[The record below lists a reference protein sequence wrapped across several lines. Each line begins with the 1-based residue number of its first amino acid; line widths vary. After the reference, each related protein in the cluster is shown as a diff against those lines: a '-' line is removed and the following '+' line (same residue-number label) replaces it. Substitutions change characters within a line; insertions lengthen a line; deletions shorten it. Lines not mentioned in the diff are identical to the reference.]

1 MKNSQRSSQ
10 SALRWRRA
18 GICLALAA
26 VTLAV
31 FGQTAWHQFINFDDD
46 EYVANNPVVTQGLT
60 FQGVAWA
67 FTHFH
72 AANWHPLTWLS
83 HMLDCELYG
92 LQPGGHHLTS
102 VLLHTGAVIALFL
115 ALQRMTGALWRSAFV
130 AAVFAIHPLRVESVA
145 WVAERKDAL
154 SGVFFMLTLWA
165 YVRYVEKSAALPS
178 ASTLQ
183 RFTLHASHYYL
194 LGLLCFALGLMSK
207 PMLVTVPLVLLL
219 LDYWPLQRFNA
230 SPRHPMSGFT
240 LQGSIMEKIPFILL
254 SAASCVVTLFA
265 QRHAIKL
272 DELLPLRERLGEAL
286 LSCRVYLVQMVYPA
300 KLAAFY
306 PFPHRISGWDAMM
319 AAALLAVI
327 SAFAWG
333 ERRTRPWLLTGWLW
347 YLVMLLPVVGIIQVG
362 GQAHADRYTY
372 LPQIGLY
379 VAVTWLAA
387 DLAAKWRVGPMAL
400 GSLMSAIIAILI
412 VCAWKQAAYW
422 KNSETLWRHALA
434 CTTDNPVALLN
445 LGHELYTNGRLE
457 ETEALYQ
464 KALQEEPDNAQF
476 HNNLANALRE
486 SGQTN
491 EAVGEYEKAVQ
502 INPHLAEAQFNL
514 GKALSLA
521 GRQDEAIPRFE
532 AVLQIDPGFLPAHIS
547 LGNALL
553 QRGQPAQ
560 AATHF
565 QSVLKIRPN
574 DAGMHQNLG
583 LCWFQMGRMEEAK
596 SEYEQA
602 LQLQPN
608 DPGIQ
613 NNLAWLLAAGPAASL
628 RDGSRAVE
636 LASQASALTGG
647 DNPIVLHTLAAAFA
661 EAGRFSDAVETAQR
675 AAQLAEA
682 QANPSLA
689 KQLQVELDRYRAGK
703 SFPYPEKTQ

>member
-1 MKNSQRSSQ
+1 MKNSQRPAQ
-10 SALRWRRA
+10 NALRWRRA
-18 GICLALAA
+18 VICLVLAA
-26 VTLAV
+26 ITLAV

-46 EYVANNPVVTQGLT
+46 EYVVNNPAVTQGLT

-92 LQPGGHHLTS
+92 LQPGGHHLTN
-102 VLLHTGAVIALFL
+102 VLLHTGAAMALFL

-145 WVAERKDAL
+145 WVAERKDVL
-154 SGVFFMLTLWA
+154 SGVFFMLTLLC
-165 YVRYVEKSAALPS
+165 YVRAVRGRGTATQIEP
-178 ASTLQ
+178 T
-183 RFTLHASHYYL
+183 RFTLHASRFYWL
-194 LGLLCFALGLMSK
+194 SVAFFALGLMSK
-207 PMLVTVPLVLLL
+207 PMVVTLPCVLLL
-219 LDYWPLQRFNA
+219 LDYWPLQRLNA
-230 SPRHPMSGFT
+230 ST
-240 LQGSIMEKIPFILL
+240 LRRLIIEKTPFILL
-254 SAASCVVTLFA
+254 SAISCVVTLFA

-327 SAFAWG
+327 SALAWG

-387 DLAAKWRVGPMAL
+387 DLAAKWRVGPMAV
-400 GSLMSAIIAILI
+400 GSLMTAIIAILM
-412 VCAWKQAAYW
+412 VCAWRQAAYW
-422 KNSETLWRHALA
+422 KNSETLWRHALG

-457 ETEALYQ
+457 ETAALYQ
-464 KALQEEPDNAQF
+464 KALREEPDNAQF

-486 SGQTN
+486 SGRTN
-491 EAVGEYEKAVQ
+491 EALGEYEKAVQ
-502 INPHLAEAQFNL
+502 INPRLAEAQFNL

-521 GRQDEAIPRFE
+521 GREDEAIPRFE

-553 QRGQPAQ
+553 ERGQPAQ
-560 AATHF
+560 AATNF
-565 QSVLKIRPN
+565 QVVLKIRPN
-574 DAGMHQNLG
+574 DAGMHLNLG

-596 SEYEQA
+596 SEYEEA
-602 LQLQPN
+602 LQLKPN

-613 NNLAWLLAAGPAASL
+613 NNLAWLLAACPAASL

-636 LASQASALTGG
+636 LASQASALMGG
-647 DNPIVLHTLAAAFA
+647 NNAVVLHTLAAAFA

-682 QANPSLA
+682 QSNPSLA
-689 KQLQVELDRYRAGK
+689 KQLQVELERYRAGK
-703 SFPYPEKTQ
+703 SFPYPEKAQ